1 MDRSVI
7 AASTDDADAGPSA
20 WHRLGYFVRR
30 FPLIAAGM
38 AFTVGSLGA
47 GLVYFKK
54 GNRAMSQ
61 QMMRYRIGG
70 QAFTFLAIAF
80 YAMPASIATETAM
93 TDATNES

>member
-1 MDRSVI
+1 
-7 AASTDDADAGPSA
+7 
-20 WHRLGYFVRR
+20 
-30 FPLIAAGM
+30 M

-80 YAMPASIATETAM
+80 YAMPASIATGSYKPRLKPVPAGMLTRVAGLQRPP
-93 TDATNES
+93 